1 MAKHSKRF
9 GRKQVLVLHLFCV
22 RVPALPSPHAHTRAC
37 KLN

>member
-1 MAKHSKRF
+1 
-9 GRKQVLVLHLFCV
+9 VLHLFCV